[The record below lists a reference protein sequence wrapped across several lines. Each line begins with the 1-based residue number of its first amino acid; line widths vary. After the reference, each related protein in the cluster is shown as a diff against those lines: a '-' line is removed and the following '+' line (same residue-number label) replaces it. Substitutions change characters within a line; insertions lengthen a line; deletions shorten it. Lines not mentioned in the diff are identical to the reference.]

1 METET
6 INFETE
12 MEITILQ
19 TAARQSKTTQYL
31 LYRTIDKNPLIR
43 TIFLWDECILI
54 TERQC
59 TIKNLTATI
68 TSVLLMAIKS
78 LPRV

>member
-19 TAARQSKTTQYL
+19 TAVRQSKTTQYL
-31 LYRTIDKNPLIR
+31 LYRTIDKKTPYSNNFSLGRMHSNNRAP
-43 TIFLWDECILI
+43 
-54 TERQC
+54 
-59 TIKNLTATI
+59 
-68 TSVLLMAIKS
+68 VYLMEA
-78 LPRV
+78 L

>member
-12 MEITILQ
+12 TEITILQ
-19 TAARQSKTTQYL
+19 TATRQGFIL
-31 LYRTIDKNPLIR
+31 LYRTIDKTPLIR
-43 TIFLWDECILI
+43 TIFLWDEFILI

-59 TIKNLTATI
+59 NLSI
-68 TSVLLMAIKS
+68 
-78 LPRV
+78 RG

>member
-59 TIKNLTATI
+59 NHIRKCSDKFKLKSI
-68 TSVLLMAIKS
+68 LL
-78 LPRV
+78 